1 MKIGPYQLAAPLA
14 LAPMAG
20 VTDQPFRRLCR
31 QLGAAIAATEMVTS
45 DVRLWNTSK
54 SRHRL
59 VHRDEPEP
67 RIVQIA
73 GGEPAMM
80 AEAAIRKDRK
90 SVV

>member
-1 MKIGPYQLAAPLA
+1 MKIGTYQLAAPLA

-20 VTDQPFRRLCR
+20 VTDQPFRSLCR
-31 QLGAAIAATEMVTS
+31 RMGAAIAATEMVTS

-73 GGEPAMM
+73 GGTPEFCADY
-80 AEAAIRKDRK
+80 IRGQ
-90 SVV
+90 VALC